1 MKMDAQTDLLT
12 DNLSYN
18 PTDEWIRIL
27 QAKGYRTSTPLREIV
42 EILATSRRVL
52 SPLQLF
58 DLVRA
63 KNPKFGLVTV
73 YRTVEKLEE
82 VGLIQRVH
90 QPSGCQAFIAA
101 NSGHQHILICEK
113 CGRVEFFSGDKLE
126 LLINE
131 VSQETSY
138 KIGSHWLQL
147 FGVCQKCQV

>member
-1 MKMDAQTDLLT
+1 MM
-12 DNLSYN
+12 DNLSN
-18 PTDEWIRIL
+18 SPTEEWIRIL

-42 EILATSRRVL
+42 EILATSRRRCCI
-52 SPLQLF
+52 PLQLF

-113 CGRVEFFSGDKLE
+113 CGRVEF
-126 LLINE
+126 
-131 VSQETSY
+131 
-138 KIGSHWLQL
+138 LQR
-147 FGVCQKCQV
+147 G